1 MVVAVR
7 EMAAV
12 AAVMATEV
20 TAAAQALAME
30 AAVAA
35 AAVPV
40 TTMEAATEEM
50 AARDLEAMTE
60 VVGRAMTMEARHP
73 VLDLACLTAHP
84 LVPGLD
90 QTEGLRLQ
98 QIPSMVGRAL
108 AVRRCRVQ
116 ELDLRARGR
125 LVQVGAREER
135 H

>member
-1 MVVAVR
+1 MVIAVR
-7 EMAAV
+7 AMTAV
-12 AAVMATEV
+12 ATVMATEV
-20 TAAAQALAME
+20 MAAAQVLTME
-30 AAVAA
+30 AAIAA

-40 TTMEAATEEM
+40 MTMEAATEM
-50 AARDLEAMTE
+50 VARDLEAMTE
-60 VVGRAMTMEARHP
+60 VVGRAMTTEARHP

-98 QIPSMVGRAL
+98 QILHMAGRVL